1 MTTNPV
7 DQGAAAAAP
16 SHRLAFDAVI
26 GAIYRIAFNRPG
38 DHDIFRNAI
47 VRATDFIGPVV
58 VLAVIH
64 VAYELS
70 TDPLVQRAMSASS
83 NGGARVLGLLVGD
96 VLLRATI
103 NLAVTYG
110 LAKGAVAPD
119 RVGPGMLAYAWMHA
133 ALVGPWTLL
142 GKSVVSGGG
151 PEWLI
156 LLLGGGIL
164 LFLVVGASRIMSIAF
179 GVSVGFG
186 AAFAW
191 TGSVVSFL
199 VDQLISG

>member
-1 MTTNPV
+1 MTSNPV
-7 DQGAAAAAP
+7 GPSGASPAP
-16 SHRLAFDAVI
+16 AYPLAFDEVI
-26 GAIYRIAFNRPG
+26 GAVFRIAFGRPG
-38 DHDIFRNAI
+38 DHDVFRNTS

-58 VLAVIH
+58 VLVVIN

-70 TDPLVQRAMSASS
+70 TDAQLQRAMGL
-83 NGGARVLGLLVGD
+83 NFNTGAMLLGLLVGGI
-96 VLLRATI
+96 LLRAVI

-119 RVGPGMLAYAWMHA
+119 RVGPGLLAYAWMHA
-133 ALVGPWTLL
+133 VLVGPWTLL

-156 LLLGGGIL
+156 LLLGGGLL
-164 LFLVVGASRIMSIAF
+164 LFLVVGTSRIMSIAF
-179 GVSVGFG
+179 GVSAGFG

-191 TGSVVSFL
+191 TGSVVSFA
-199 VDQLISG
+199 VDQLLSW

>member
-7 DQGAAAAAP
+7 DPSAAAAAP
-16 SHRLAFDAVI
+16 AYRLAFDSVI
-26 GAIYRIAFNRPG
+26 GAIFRIAFGRPG
-38 DHDIFRNAI
+38 DHDVFRNAS
-47 VRATDFIGPVV
+47 VRVIDFVGPVV
-58 VLAVIH
+58 VLVVIN

-83 NGGARVLGLLVGD
+83 NVGAKVLGLLAGG
-96 VLLRATI
+96 VLLRALV

-191 TGSVVSFL
+191 AGSVVSFL

>member
-7 DQGAAAAAP
+7 DPSAAAP
-16 SHRLAFDAVI
+16 APAYRLAFDSVI
-26 GAIYRIAFNRPG
+26 GAIFRIAFGRPG
-38 DHDIFRNAI
+38 DHDIFRNAS
-47 VRATDFIGPVV
+47 VRWIDFIGPVV
-58 VLAVIH
+58 VLVVIN

-70 TDPLVQRAMSASS
+70 TDPQLQRAM
-83 NGGARVLGLLVGD
+83 NLNFNTGAMLLGLLIGG
-96 VLLRATI
+96 VLLRAVI

-119 RVGPGMLAYAWMHA
+119 RVGPGMLVYAWMHA
-133 ALVGPWTLL
+133 VLVGPWTLL

-164 LFLVVGASRIMSIAF
+164 LFLVVGTSRIMSIAF

-191 TGSVVSFL
+191 TGSVVSFV
-199 VDQLISG
+199 VDRLISW